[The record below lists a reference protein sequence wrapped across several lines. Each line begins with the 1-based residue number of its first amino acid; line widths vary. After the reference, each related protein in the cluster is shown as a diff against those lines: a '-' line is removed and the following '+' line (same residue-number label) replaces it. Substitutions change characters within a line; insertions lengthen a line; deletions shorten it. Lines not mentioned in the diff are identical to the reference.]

1 MEKMTKEQILNEW
14 QKESR
19 AANDCICE
27 ILSSYMDFV
36 LYCMVPHPK
45 QDNVE
50 RLVEIHNEYV
60 KVKNHYKC
68 EMCGK
73 TGMLH
78 VHHPTYDFHGR
89 ELQNINKLKCLCDSC
104 HKIFHNKDNQ
114 RG

>member
-45 QDNVE
+45 QDNAE
-50 RLVEIHNEYV
+50 RLIEIR
-60 KVKNHYKC
+60 K
-68 EMCGK
+68 MSAR
-73 TGMLH
+73 LH
-78 VHHPTYDFHGR
+78 DMWFPFYQDC
-89 ELQNINKLKCLCDSC
+89 LKA
-104 HKIFHNKDNQ
+104 KKEATP
-114 RG
+114 